1 MFRSEFYLQRIID
14 AHRQGKPEAM
24 GFDEEEIQVKM
35 RHDHSRNVI
44 LAL

>member
-14 AHRQGKPEAM
+14 AHRQGKPEAI
-24 GFDEEEIQVKM
+24 GFDDEEIQVNM
-35 RHDHSRNVI
+35 RDDNSTKVI